1 MSKPH
6 SRTTAKNND
15 HHGGGPGSS
24 HQGGSHGHAT
34 RAQDKANSDTTRE
47 PGAPTNPDRSRVS
60 GGGGERDRAHSH
72 DYAHKSS
79 KHSSSKVN

>member
-6 SRTTAKNND
+6 QRTTEKNND

-34 RAQDKANSDTTRE
+34 RLQDKGNSDTGRE
-47 PGAPTNPDRSRVS
+47 PGRPTNPDRSRVS
-60 GGGGERDRAHSH
+60 GGGGERDRHHVH
-72 DYAHKSS
+72 DPDTKS
-79 KHSSSKVN
+79 